1 MRIRRLAPLQRHN
14 AGDNTLISRKKIMF
28 NSATGIGDTGQSP
41 LPGEVLG
48 DSLGLDSLPAHSA
61 KSSYTLFVLGR
72 M

>member
-1 MRIRRLAPLQRHN
+1 
-14 AGDNTLISRKKIMF
+14 MF